1 MFSSLIRSVTL
12 LLSAVAVFSPA
23 VAQQKLAWKF
33 NPGSQFKYDV
43 TQTMVME
50 VTVAGN
56 KTTQE
61 IKQNMVMGW
70 DVQKLGA
77 AGDAVVGQTIER
89 INMDFSGSLI
99 EPFKYDSA
107 DKAPPTTSMGRR
119 IADSY
124 SRILNQQF
132 QVSMKPTGEITN
144 VKIPE
149 TLMSALTTSGNG
161 VLTESMVKQMMT
173 QSAITLPPAAVA
185 PRTQWTT
192 RQSVDLPY
200 GKMSITSVLTC
211 RRIDSSTG
219 MAIIAVAPD
228 IRIESGEDAAQQVTL
243 NKSEGKGEVSFDFMN
258 GRIAKSTLDLKM
270 DMTVRLNEQ
279 QIEQTVSQNL
289 SMVLSE

>member
-1 MFSSLIRSVTL
+1 MLSSLIRSFAFL
-12 LLSAVAVFSPA
+12 LTAAAVFSPA

-33 NPGSQFKYDV
+33 VPGSQLRYDV
-43 TQTMVME
+43 NQTMTME

-61 IKQNMVMGW
+61 IKQTMVMGW

-99 EPFKYDSA
+99 EPFRYDSS
-107 DKAPPTTSMGRR
+107 DKTPPTTSMGRR
-119 IADSY
+119 IAESY

-161 VLTESMVKQMMT
+161 VLTESMVRQMMT
-173 QSAITLPPAAVA
+173 QSAITLPTTAVA
-185 PRTQWTT
+185 PRQTWST

-200 GKMSITSVLTC
+200 GKMLISSRLTC
-211 RRIDSSTG
+211 SRIDSSAG
-219 MAIIAVAPD
+219 LAIIAVAPD
-228 IRIESGEDAAQQVTL
+228 IKIESGEDSAQQVTL
-243 NKSEGKGEVSFDFMN
+243 NKSSGRGEVSFDFVN
-258 GRIAKSTLDLKM
+258 GRIAKSTLNLTMDL
-270 DMTVRLNEQ
+270 TVRLNEQ
-279 QIEQTVSQNL
+279 QIDQTVSQNL

>member
-1 MFSSLIRSVTL
+1 MFSSLIRSFTL
-12 LLSAVAVFSPA
+12 LLTAAAVFSPA

-33 NPGSQFKYDV
+33 MAGSQLKYDV
-43 TQTMVME
+43 NQTMIME

-61 IKQNMVMGW
+61 IKQTMVMGW

-107 DKAPPTTSMGRR
+107 DKTPPTTSMGRR

-173 QSAITLPPAAVA
+173 QSAVTLPVAAVA
-185 PRTQWTT
+185 PRQSWTT
-192 RQSVDLPY
+192 KQSVDLPY
-200 GKMSITSVLTC
+200 GRMLISSKLTC
-211 RRIDSSTG
+211 TRIDAASG
-219 MAIIAVAPD
+219 IAIIAVAPE
-228 IRIESGEDAAQQVTL
+228 IKIESGEDAAQQITL
-243 NKSEGKGEVSFDFMN
+243 NSSSGEGEIYFDFTN
-258 GRIAKSTLDLKM
+258 GRIAKSLLDLTM
-270 DMTVRLNEQ
+270 DLTVRLNEQ
-279 QIEQTVSQNL
+279 QIDQKVSQNL